1 MQSIKSKE
9 SLFGSSVNDADL
21 DGDGEIGLGINSS
34 SLSSISTDEIGDLL
48 KKDSSNSL
56 YIVDDNN
63 TSNDSSDDSLIAII
77 DNYGGTPNFDYSGSW
92 GSGSYLQTY
101 TSKTY
106 AVEDITDDNY
116 KYLILIKNEDTY
128 GGEKEISWET
138 YKIDSDGVLDW
149 NTGNYFKAIGK
160 QESIFNQD
168 IDGDSKIWSL
178 TSALE
183 NLQEVTT
190 DTSTTGN
197 LSAALKKDSYNGL
210 YISTSSSTIPIYP
223 VSYTHLTLPTRIFV

>member
-9 SLFGSSVNDADL
+9 SLFGSTVNDADL

-34 SLSSISTDEIGDLL
+34 SLSSISSDEIGDLL

-63 TSNDSSDDSLIAII
+63 TSTDSSDDSLIAII

-101 TSKTY
+101 TKTY

-116 KYLILIKNEDTY
+116 KYLILIKNEDTMV
-128 GGEKEISWET
+128 EKEISGKH
-138 YKIDSDGVLDW
+138 KIDSDGVLDW
-149 NTGNYFKAIGK
+149 NTEII
-160 QESIFNQD
+160 SSMVSRNQFL
-168 IDGDSKIWSL
+168 IKNWWW
-178 TSALE
+178 
-183 NLQEVTT
+183 
-190 DTSTTGN
+190 
-197 LSAALKKDSYNGL
+197 
-210 YISTSSSTIPIYP
+210 
-223 VSYTHLTLPTRIFV
+223 